1 MELLAKLGIN
11 WSLLLA
17 QIVNFTILLG
27 VLSFFVYK
35 PLLNLL
41 DSRRER
47 IRKAME
53 DAAKIENQRKEMEA
67 YRAGEMRRIDQECGA
82 FLEKAKQQ
90 AEQMKDE
97 VLESAKR
104 ESDHAL
110 ERGRRQLEE
119 ERAKVF
125 REVQHVVT
133 SVILRMTE
141 KILEREFSHEDQ
153 SRLLT
158 SLEKE
163 LPTLL
168 I

>member
-17 QIVNFTILLG
+17 QVVNFTILLG
-27 VLSFFVYK
+27 VLSFFVYT

-53 DAAKIENQRKEMEA
+53 DAAKIESQKKEIEQYRSEQMRK
-67 YRAGEMRRIDQECGA
+67 IDQECGA
-82 FLEKAKQQ
+82 FLEKAKTQ
-90 AEQMKDE
+90 AEHMKGE
-97 VLESAKR
+97 ILEAAKR
-104 ESDHAL
+104 EADHTL
-110 ERGRRQLEE
+110 ERGRRQLEA

-125 REVQHVVT
+125 GEVQHVVT
-133 SVILRMTE
+133 SAILRITE
-141 KILEREFSHEDQ
+141 KILEREFSAEDQ
-153 SRLLT
+153 HRLLT

-163 LPTLL
+163 LPSLL
-168 I
+168 L